1 MHDDETDSGNY
12 RPISLLSNFN
22 QIFEKLMY
30 KRLKSF
36 FDKNKIL
43 YDKQYG
49 FRAKR
54 STQHAIIDIINNIHN
69 NMDKGLFSCGIFID
83 LKKAFDTV
91 DHSILLHKL
100 HHYGI
105 RGVINN
111 WFRSY
116 LTDRIHTTQIGGN
129 ISSKHTVNLGVPQ
142 GSVLGPLLFLIYIND
157 IYKSCEV
164 FKFYLFADDTNL
176 VYSDKKLKSLET
188 IINRE
193 LIGVCEWLNTN
204 KLTLNLKK
212 SNYVIFHPHQKKLDY
227 QVELKMFDNH
237 SNNLINIERNEFIKY
252 LGVIVDSNLTWKYHI
267 DNIASKIS
275 KTIGIITRLRHFVPL
290 STLQNIYR
298 CLILP
303 YISYG
308 IAVWG
313 KAAKKYLNKIL
324 ILQKR
329 ALRLMNFKTNK
340 EHAIPLFIHSNIL
353 PLNMLYF
360 KTICNLMYDV
370 SNNSCPSSI
379 SDCFIQSK
387 EIHSYNTRHCVSNNF
402 YMLNTQN

>member
-1 MHDDETDSGNY
+1 
-12 RPISLLSNFN
+12 
-22 QIFEKLMY
+22 
-30 KRLKSF
+30 
-36 FDKNKIL
+36 
-43 YDKQYG
+43 
-49 FRAKR
+49 
-54 STQHAIIDIINNIHN
+54 
-69 NMDKGLFSCGIFID
+69 
-83 LKKAFDTV
+83 
-91 DHSILLHKL
+91 
-100 HHYGI
+100 
-105 RGVINN
+105 
-111 WFRSY
+111 
-116 LTDRIHTTQIGGN
+116 
-129 ISSKHTVNLGVPQ
+129 
-142 GSVLGPLLFLIYIND
+142 
-157 IYKSCEV
+157 
-164 FKFYLFADDTNL
+164 
-176 VYSDKKLKSLET
+176 
-188 IINRE
+188 
-193 LIGVCEWLNTN
+193 
-204 KLTLNLKK
+204 
-212 SNYVIFHPHQKKLDY
+212 
-227 QVELKMFDNH
+227 MFDNH

-387 EIHSYNTRHCVSNNF
+387 EIHSYITLDIVYPITS
-402 YMLNTQN
+402 MLNTQN

>member
-1 MHDDETDSGNY
+1 M
-12 RPISLLSNFN
+12 
-22 QIFEKLMY
+22 
-30 KRLKSF
+30 
-36 FDKNKIL
+36 
-43 YDKQYG
+43 
-49 FRAKR
+49 
-54 STQHAIIDIINNIHN
+54 
-69 NMDKGLFSCGIFID
+69 
-83 LKKAFDTV
+83 
-91 DHSILLHKL
+91 
-100 HHYGI
+100 
-105 RGVINN
+105 INN

-116 LTDRIHTTQIGGN
+116 LTDRIQTTQFGGY

-157 IYKSCEV
+157 IHKSSEV

-212 SNYVIFHPHQKKLDY
+212 SNYVIFHSHQKKLDY
-227 QVELKMFDNH
+227 QVELKIFDNH
-237 SNNLINIERNEFIKY
+237 SNNLINIECKEFIKY
-252 LGVIVDSNLTWKYHI
+252 LGVIVDGNLTWKYHI

-275 KTIGIITRLRHFVPL
+275 KTIGIITRLRYFVPL

-303 YISYG
+303 YITYS

-313 KAAKKYLNKIL
+313 QAANKYLSKIL

-329 ALRLMNFKTNK
+329 AIRLMNFKTNK
-340 EHAIPLFIHSNIL
+340 
-353 PLNMLYF
+353 
-360 KTICNLMYDV
+360 
-370 SNNSCPSSI
+370 
-379 SDCFIQSK
+379 
-387 EIHSYNTRHCVSNNF
+387 
-402 YMLNTQN
+402 